1 MLEDLDQDLNDQGTS
16 LVFAELKDPVRRKI
30 ERYGLDHS
38 FEPEHFFPTLEAA
51 VAAFREQTG
60 ADWVGPGETADR
72 TGAAAAADELATR
85 PPAT

>member
-1 MLEDLDQDLNDQGTS
+1 MLEDLDQDLNDHGTS

-60 ADWVGPGETADR
+60 AAWAGPGETA
-72 TGAAAAADELATR
+72 GPAAATAGTDELATR
-85 PPAT
+85 PPGA